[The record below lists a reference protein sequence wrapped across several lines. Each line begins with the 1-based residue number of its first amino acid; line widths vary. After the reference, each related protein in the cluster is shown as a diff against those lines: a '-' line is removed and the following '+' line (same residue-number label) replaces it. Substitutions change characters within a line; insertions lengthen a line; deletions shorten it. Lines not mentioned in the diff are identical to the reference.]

1 MFGLHINQY
10 TESNIHFL
18 CSGKLLCWHFSSSFI
33 LEVRVLSLSLYRRS
47 QYLADEEVKIII
59 ATNFF
64 FCFFFII
71 VKVFF
76 WVLMIALMTI
86 LVTEFRLCP
95 TQMFLSEQGHN
106 GTRDEEICSCRPC
119 LTPVWFE
126 LLSAV
131 ALPACKQGA
140 DYHEIFYCVQ
150 PPEGRSAI

>member
-10 TESNIHFL
+10 TESNIYFL
-18 CSGKLLCWHFSSSFI
+18 CSGKLLCWHFSSGFI
-33 LEVRVLSLSLYRRS
+33 LEVRVLSFSLYRRS

-59 ATNFF
+59 ATFF
-64 FCFFFII
+64 FFFFI

-86 LVTEFRLCP
+86 LVTEFRLGP

-106 GTRDEEICSCRPC
+106 GTRDEEVCSCRLC

-131 ALPACKQGA
+131 VLPTCKQAA

-150 PPEGRSAI
+150 PAEGRSAI